1 MVFELCRMAAPG
13 AGRRATFAS
22 STGQRFMA
30 FFRNSAVNRLNLH
43 YGMHAFAENAGGIF
57 VLVFLLREGVSIA
70 GTLLALAGLLAGR
83 FAMRPAVLPIAKRW
97 GLRPVLIAGTLI
109 IAVSYLM
116 LTAVHGAGLSLAAYC
131 AVASLGGVFYWTS
144 YHAYFAAAGDAE
156 HRGHQTSAREAFA
169 AALGILAPLAGGWSL
184 AVAGPAWAFSGAG
197 AIQALAALPLIG
209 APNVTV
215 VQAAPRAFHAARP
228 GLYLFLA
235 DGCFA
240 AGFYYI
246 WQIALFISLGESFP
260 AYGSAMALAALAG
273 AICALFQG
281 RRIDA
286 GHGRQ
291 AVLIAF
297 SAAAVTVILRAG
309 SFGSPWPA
317 VAANAAGAF
326 VVPLLIP
333 ALMTPFY
340 NLAKSSPCPLR
351 FNIATEGAWD
361 IGCGTACLVAA
372 GLAAAGFPLG
382 FAILLALPGAGA
394 AALLLRRYYRSTA
407 F

>member
-1 MVFELCRMAAPG
+1 
-13 AGRRATFAS
+13 
-22 STGQRFMA
+22 MA
-30 FFRNSAVNRLNLH
+30 FFRNRAVNRLNLH

-57 VLVFLLREGVSIA
+57 VLVFLLRAGVSIP

-83 FAMRPAVLPIAKRW
+83 FAIRPAVLPIAKRW

-116 LTAVHGAGLSLAAYC
+116 LTAVRGVDLSLAAYC
-131 AVASLGGVFYWTS
+131 AFASLGGVFYWTS

-156 HRGHQTSAREAFA
+156 HRGHQTGAREALA
-169 AALGILAPLAGGWSL
+169 GVLGVLAPLAGAWSL
-184 AVAGPAWAFSGAG
+184 AVAGPAWAFGGAG
-197 AIQALAALPLIG
+197 AIQALAALPLVG
-209 APNVTV
+209 APNVAV
-215 VQAAPRAFHAARP
+215 AEAAPRAFHAARP
-228 GLYLFLA
+228 GLFLFLA

-260 AYGSAMALAALAG
+260 AYGGAMALAALAG
-273 AICALFQG
+273 AVCALFQG

-286 GHGRQ
+286 GYGRQ
-291 AVLIAF
+291 AVLIAYG
-297 SAAAVTVILRAG
+297 AAAGAVMLRAG
-309 SFGSPWPA
+309 SFGSPLPA
-317 VAANAAGAF
+317 IAANAAGA
-326 VVPLLIP
+326 VVGALLIP

-361 IGCGTACLVAA
+361 IGCGTACLLAA
-372 GLAAAGFPLG
+372 GIAAAGFPLG
-382 FAILLALPGAGA
+382 LAILLALPGAA
-394 AALLLRRYYRSTA
+394 AGMLLLSRYYNDTA
-407 F
+407 FRE